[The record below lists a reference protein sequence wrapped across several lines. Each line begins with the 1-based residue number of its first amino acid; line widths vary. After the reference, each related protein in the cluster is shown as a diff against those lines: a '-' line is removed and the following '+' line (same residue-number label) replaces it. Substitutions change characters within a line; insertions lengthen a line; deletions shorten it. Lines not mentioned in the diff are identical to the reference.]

1 MPRVLTSAAI
11 QDFRE
16 ALCDAAV
23 QLFSEVGYDGFHMRE
38 LGKRVGVSPMTP
50 YRYFRDKSEILD
62 MVRMRAF
69 GRLSD
74 QVEAA
79 TLGEGEVFARNAAL
93 STAYVRFALDDESR
107 YRLMFDLGTAGK
119 RHHGVSYPQENRLR
133 VVLERH
139 ASQIAHLEA
148 DAPLCKTIGQLIFG
162 VLHGTVSLYLSGRLS
177 GHLEKIAEGNLNAI
191 NVEHFSGSGS
201 GLLPFPVSPSADG
214 FSVHC
219 LSRESGM
226 VAADGA
232 KGEMNGYSG
241 GQ

>member
-69 GRLSD
+69 GKLAD
-74 QVEAA
+74 QVEVAA
-79 TLGEGEVFARNAAL
+79 LGEGEASARNAAL

-133 VVLERH
+133 AVLERH
-139 ASQIAHLEA
+139 ACQVAQIEA
-148 DAPLCKTIGQLIFG
+148 DSPLCKTVGQLIFG
-162 VLHGTVSLYLSGRLS
+162 VLHGTVSLYLSGRLL
-177 GHLEKIAEGNLNAI
+177 GQLEKIAEDNLNAI
-191 NVEHFSGSGS
+191 NVGHFASSGC
-201 GLLPFPVSPSADG
+201 GLVPFAISPSAESY
-214 FSVHC
+214 SVHR
-219 LSRESGM
+219 LPRDGAM
-226 VAADGA
+226 ADGA
-232 KGEMNGYSG
+232 KGQMNGYSG